1 MLYVAQDFRSSLA
14 TYSVTQAEQLVTASI
29 EQLRAQINLPRLARI
44 NDRNAHA
51 SACARAQADSP
62 NATTPSGGAFVL
74 RYISMEPEK
83 LPPASPKSSPGA
95 DCAPIRQEPVM
106 RVRRDIQ
113 TELIGSLL
121 VFY

>member
-1 MLYVAQDFRSSLA
+1 M
-14 TYSVTQAEQLVTASI
+14 TASI

-51 SACARAQADSP
+51 IACASAQADSL

-83 LPPASPKSSPGA
+83 LPPGVSQVIARRGLRAYSAGTCYARTERYPKRSF
-95 DCAPIRQEPVM
+95 
-106 RVRRDIQ
+106 
-113 TELIGSLL
+113 IGSLL